1 MHALPR
7 PLKIAVPM
15 TALALTLAGCSGGAA
30 PTSTD
35 GTDAA
40 SEPVVGG
47 TITVTLPSD
56 PGTLDSAVSTLQ
68 VTQYM
73 NSHVLEGLLALD
85 SSYSP
90 KPMLADTY
98 EVSAD
103 GLRYTFDLRDGVL
116 FHDGSALDAE
126 DVVAS
131 LTRFFDVSSVGKQ
144 AKPSISTIEATDDD
158 TVLLTLSSPRYPL
171 LSELAS
177 PGAAILPAEI
187 ASAAGAV
194 ALSAEQA
201 IGTGPYQLDAYDTG
215 VGVDLIRFD
224 DYASRSEE
232 DWGGYAGAKHAYL
245 DEIDFK
251 FVAEDATV
259 VNGLTAGQWQVSTPG
274 NDQYDVLKAN
284 PNLVV
289 EPSAGGVVNTIVLN
303 HNEASVFS
311 DPKAREAL
319 NLLLDKTALAAASGT
334 SGDLLVPTGA
344 FASPEN
350 EPMYS
355 EEGEDVYS
363 DHDPERAAELFAEAG
378 VTRVRMLVPTTYPQ
392 MVAWGTVVQN
402 ALSEIGI
409 DAAIESYDN
418 TTVRAVATDE
428 PESWDLTFTF
438 INGVLT
444 SPSQV
449 NWLQPTYISSYMNAD
464 LDSLLADYSD
474 AADADAAKAVVDD
487 IQALVWDDIPSV
499 VIYGSKQYA
508 AWTSDLQGFDN
519 FALIL
524 YNSWLAE

>member
-1 MHALPR
+1 
-7 PLKIAVPM
+7 LKIAAPIAVL
-15 TALALTLAGCSGGAA
+15 ALALAGCSGGGNTTPSSSA
-30 PTSTD
+30 
-35 GTDAA
+35 DAGG
-40 SEPVVGG
+40 EPVVGG
-47 TITVTLPSD
+47 TVTVTLPSD

-85 SSYSP
+85 AAYSP

-98 EVSAD
+98 EVSED
-103 GLRYTFDLRDGVL
+103 GLQYTFDLRDGVL
-116 FHDGSALDAE
+116 FHDGSTLDAE

-144 AKPSISTIEATDDD
+144 AKPSLSSIEAADED
-158 TVLLTLSSPRYPL
+158 TVVLTLVSARYPL

-187 ASAAGAV
+187 ASTAGAT
-194 ALSAEQA
+194 ALSPEQT
-201 IGTGPYQLDAYDTG
+201 IGTGPYQLDVYETG

-245 DEIDFK
+245 DEIDFT

-259 VNGLTAGQWQVSTPG
+259 VNGLTTGQWQVSMPG
-274 NDQYDVLKAN
+274 NDQYEVLKAN
-284 PNLVV
+284 PALVV

-303 HNEASVFS
+303 HNEASAFS

-334 SGDLLVPTGA
+334 SGDLLVPSGA

-350 EPMYS
+350 VPMYS
-355 EEGEDVYS
+355 DKGEDIYS
-363 DHDPERAAELFAEAG
+363 DHDPERAADLFAEAG
-378 VTRVRMLVPTTYPQ
+378 VTSVRMLVPTTYPQ

-402 ALSEIGI
+402 ALSEIDI
-409 DAAIESYDN
+409 DASIESYDN
-418 TTVRAVATDE
+418 TTVRAVAADE
-428 PESWDLTFTF
+428 PASWDLTFTF
-438 INGVLT
+438 INGALT

-449 NWLQPTYISSYMNAD
+449 NWLQPTYIGNYANAD
-464 LDSLLADYSD
+464 LDALLADYSA
-474 AADADAAKAVVDD
+474 AADADAAKTVVDD
-487 IQALVWDDIPSV
+487 IQELVWDDIPSV

-508 AWTSDLQGFDN
+508 AWTSDLKGFDN

-524 YNSWLAE
+524 YNSWLAK